1 MIIYNSRRFESL
13 ILKFLIREI
22 VKVKNIAEK
31 ISINNEKKPTMYNK
45 KWQRVENVL
54 KTKNF

>member
-1 MIIYNSRRFESL
+1 MNIYNSRRFESL

-45 KWQRVENVL
+45 KWQHVENVL